1 MWVIIINNLIT
12 QLSDRSKIIFN
23 SAHTLAVKDN
33 KILSSY
39 HILFI
44 ILDDADLYIKNILI
58 KLNLNINLIKKQ
70 IGLLLKQSG
79 PLGQNEQVDHSVI
92 TLLKTSERLMKEFG
106 DKVITI
112 EVL

>member
-1 MWVIIINNLIT
+1 M
-12 QLSDRSKIIFN
+12 
-23 SAHTLAVKDN
+23 
-33 KILSSY
+33 
-39 HILFI
+39 
-44 ILDDADLYIKNILI
+44 DDAERYIKNILI

-106 DKVITI
+106 DEVITI
-112 EVL
+112 EVLLLSFTVINDQGKKILPNYHINFSKLQTEIKKLRKC